1 MGVETI
7 YLSQTLEAETWV
19 EASEDGLRIHASR
32 HWLAP
37 LLRDCQCA
45 FSIDI
50 LYPVQQLDP
59 SLLHLAM
66 LLHEE
71 TCHSSIETSAY
82 AVELAKVLSIHV
94 LRAHY
99 QS

>member
-82 AVELAKVLSIHV
+82 AVELAKVLSIRV